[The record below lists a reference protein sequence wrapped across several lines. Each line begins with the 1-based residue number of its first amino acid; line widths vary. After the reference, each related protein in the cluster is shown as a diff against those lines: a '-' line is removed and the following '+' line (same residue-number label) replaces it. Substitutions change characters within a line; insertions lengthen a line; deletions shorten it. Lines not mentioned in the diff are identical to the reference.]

1 MEDFKKLFN
10 LNSSQFTEKKKE
22 GFKVDENIYAPDPEQ
37 AADKKVYKSVIRFIP
52 FHGDP
57 DKSKFQKDICIM
69 TNQMTK
75 EKLFIEDPS
84 SFGNFSL
91 TLKYEIMLKKLFKS
105 EPDLVAEL
113 RTSFNRFSK
122 FWSLIQ
128 IVKDPNRPDMEGKI
142 KAFNFGFNINK
153 LIEAEINP
161 ASDGLVE
168 TSVSVNPFDL
178 LKGKDFLL
186 VVSKKGK
193 YNNYDGS
200 KFINEL
206 TPFKFNGKPTE
217 ASEKGMKDVFEYL
230 KNSSPDLMNYYPK
243 VLDSVTEQ
251 KVKDMLEAIIPYQ
264 KLKDE
269 LFAQGNKKAETLA
282 ANPNEVK
289 KETIKASDLGKAIK
303 SENETLSKKT
313 ETKSKTEP
321 IKTDSDSESE
331 EATASTGNNYKDLLD
346 SL

>member
-22 GFKVDENIYAPDPEQ
+22 GFKVDENLYAPEPEQ

-52 FHGDP
+52 FHADP
-57 DKSKFQKDICIM
+57 DKSKFQKDVCILKNPI
-69 TNQMTK
+69 TN
-75 EKLFIEDPS
+75 ERLIIEDPS

-91 TLKYEIMLKKLFKS
+91 TLKYEIMLKKLYKS
-105 EPDLVAEL
+105 EPDMVNEL
-113 RTSFNRFSK
+113 RTNFNRFSK
-122 FWSLIQ
+122 FWSLVQ
-128 IVKDPNRPDMEGKI
+128 IVKDPNRPDLEGKI
-142 KAFNFGFNINK
+142 KVFNFGFNINK

-168 TSVSVNPFDL
+168 SAVSVNPYDL

-206 TPFKFNGKPTE
+206 TPFKFNGKPVE
-217 ASEKGMKDVFEYL
+217 ATDKGMKEVFEYL
-230 KNSSPDLMNYYPK
+230 KNSSPDLLNYYPK
-243 VLDSVTEQ
+243 QIDSTTEDR
-251 KVKDMLEAIIPYQ
+251 VKEFLEAIIPYQ
-264 KLKDE
+264 QLKDE
-269 LFAQGNKKAETLA
+269 LFAHGNKKQENLA
-282 ANPNEVK
+282 ATPIESKSSV
-289 KETIKASDLGKAIK
+289 KASDLGSAIK
-303 SENETLSKKT
+303 KENETLSKKT
-313 ETKSKTEP
+313 ETKKTTPVVEAEEEP
-321 IKTDSDSESE
+321 SGE
-331 EATASTGNNYKDLLD
+331 NNYKDLLD